1 MIIEKVKKKKK
12 KLCKL
17 DAKNLPLLIR
27 LPDVKYEIILKI
39 PTQITKYIIFNSINS
54 V

>member
-1 MIIEKVKKKKK
+1 MIIEKVKDKI
-12 KLCKL
+12 CKL

-27 LPDVKYEIILKI
+27 VPNVKYEIILKI
-39 PTQITKYIIFNSINS
+39 PTRITKYIIFNSINA